1 MSDEWNRKARECFD
15 LVHIMFPKSQKP
27 NSESVANVMGFLST
41 ALVTFTKLRA
51 RKAAYPFAQPS
62 GTTAVKLELRTFFD
76 DEACRSTIPAQQMQ
90 QMAEL
95 AQLRRKGVRES
106 LEKVLQDAS
115 DKELNQEGD
124 RGSDS
129 VSRRVALFMATALEE
144 ELNEQGEELGVM
156 GNAVI
161 SYPRTVQILAGY
173 EDLQRESLLALIMET
188 GMGDHLTM
196 RQQKQLL
203 ENPEGHKVR
212 RFVEGFL
219 AEFVATDTK
228 FSEQPSI
235 LKGPVCSG
243 IAVPSMV
250 STMVRHMKT
259 LALSKLSN
267 SSVPQ
272 QQVKAQV
279 GTQHMST
286 STPMYVDALRAAAG
300 RSMGLDVNVIN
311 HQSQQQQPA
320 MSAGTGMMGSA
331 LPNMAQ
337 QGSVG
342 GQSQGLGPSVG
353 QQLDVNNTLS
363 LGLGMLHAEA
373 LQR

>member
-1 MSDEWNRKARECFD
+1 
-15 LVHIMFPKSQKP
+15 
-27 NSESVANVMGFLST
+27 
-41 ALVTFTKLRA
+41 
-51 RKAAYPFAQPS
+51 
-62 GTTAVKLELRTFFD
+62 
-76 DEACRSTIPAQQMQ
+76 
-90 QMAEL
+90 
-95 AQLRRKGVRES
+95 
-106 LEKVLQDAS
+106 
-115 DKELNQEGD
+115 
-124 RGSDS
+124 
-129 VSRRVALFMATALEE
+129 MATALEE

-173 EDLQRESLLALIMET
+173 EDLQRESLLALVMET
-188 GMGDHLTM
+188 GMGDHLMM

-219 AEFVATDTK
+219 AEFVATDAK
-228 FSEQPSI
+228 FSEQLSI

-243 IAVPSMV
+243 VAVPSMV

-286 STPMYVDALRAAAG
+286 STPMYVEALRAAAG
-300 RSMGLDVNVIN
+300 PGRECDHLSATTATTGNVGRDGDDG
-311 HQSQQQQPA
+311 QCPTEYGAARVGRWAKS
-320 MSAGTGMMGSA
+320 GTGA
-331 LPNMAQ
+331 
-337 QGSVG
+337 
-342 GQSQGLGPSVG
+342 
-353 QQLDVNNTLS
+353 
-363 LGLGMLHAEA
+363 
-373 LQR
+373 